1 MFTEAIITTRTQ
13 GVDNA
18 TEILPQQDHNC
29 LALVRREMTIA
40 TILAI
45 AVLVMNSI
53 EGLKLVM
60 ISIEGWRD
68 MGVASQQGSIGCG
81 TGLQPLNYITRDA
94 IMTHSQNPFALPCAF
109 RSDRSTSSSLHANGD
124 PRCQRWA
131 QQRTDTAWVVF
142 GSFNRLRAG
151 GWALY
156 TERGK
161 ERRNRKHGSHQLF
174 GGIHRSWHL

>member
-1 MFTEAIITTRTQ
+1 MLTEAIITTRTQ

-18 TEILPQQDHNC
+18 TDILPQQDHNC
-29 LALVRREMTIA
+29 LALVWREMTMA

-45 AVLVMNSI
+45 AALVMNSI

-60 ISIEGWRD
+60 ISIEGLKRHGCRLPAGEHWMWHRSPAVALHHWR
-68 MGVASQQGSIGCG
+68 C
-81 TGLQPLNYITRDA
+81 NNDA
-94 IMTHSQNPFALPCAF
+94 FAEPFALPCAF

-151 GWALY
+151 GWALC

-161 ERRNRKHGSHQLF
+161 ERRNRTK
-174 GGIHRSWHL
+174 